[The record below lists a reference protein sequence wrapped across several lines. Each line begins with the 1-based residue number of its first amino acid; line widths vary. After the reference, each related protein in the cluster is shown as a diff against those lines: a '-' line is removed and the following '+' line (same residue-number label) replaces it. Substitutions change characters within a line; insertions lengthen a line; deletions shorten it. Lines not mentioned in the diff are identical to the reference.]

1 VAVVSILAVLVF
13 STLVCFAEIP
23 KMLKQ
28 KLYRELW
35 VFCLLL
41 GIGTILTILK
51 SLDVKIPNPSDFI
64 AWIFSPLE
72 GIMKSLTK

>member
-1 VAVVSILAVLVF
+1 MAVVSILAVLVF

>member
-1 VAVVSILAVLVF
+1 
-13 STLVCFAEIP
+13 VCFAEIP